1 MTRGASLG
9 GCHEYG
15 FQHQAGGGT
24 GSIASCSARQRGGE
38 QCVTTDLPASQSV
51 TAPDAST
58 LARNDPQA
66 LSYDVS
72 HQAYYDRSASAMV
85 YQEVDEKTDQV
96 VDQYPDDAVLRR
108 RAYFNALEMSK
119 DDPHRVIPT
128 NLVA

>member
-1 MTRGASLG
+1 MSTDFSIRPVGVPVAPSFPPAASNAALG
-9 GCHEYG
+9 GV
-15 FQHQAGGGT
+15 QTQ
-24 GSIASCSARQRGGE
+24 
-38 QCVTTDLPASQSV
+38 LPASQSV

-72 HQAYYDRSASAMV
+72 HQAYYDRSAGAMV

-128 NLVA
+128 DLVA